1 MCGRPRASLEEKLRL
16 AFSLFDANGSGRI
29 DGPELFQLLRLMTG
43 RVHDDKDLQAITNGC
58 AYMKNRTSAHSLYLW
73 PLSRHHHDWSSLGAP
88 IRCYTCLDLR
98 RFPSGFT
105 FEIFCQMVDISDLNR
120 LTLSL

>member
-1 MCGRPRASLEEKLRL
+1 LCGRPRASLEEKLRL

-43 RVHDDKDLQAITNGC
+43 RVHDDKDLQAITNG
-58 AYMKNRTSAHSLYLW
+58 Y
-73 PLSRHHHDWSSLGAP
+73 
-88 IRCYTCLDLR
+88 LR